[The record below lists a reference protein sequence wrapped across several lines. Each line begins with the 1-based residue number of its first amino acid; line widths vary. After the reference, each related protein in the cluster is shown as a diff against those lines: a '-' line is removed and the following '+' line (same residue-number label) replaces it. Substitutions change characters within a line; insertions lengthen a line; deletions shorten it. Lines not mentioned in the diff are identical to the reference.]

1 MTTQQ
6 RLILVLVVA
15 AVLAGLTASA
25 TAQPFSGGLPLCQR
39 NVNTCNASLAT
50 CSTSLNQVQ
59 ASLTT
64 CNTDLNACNTQLSEC
79 QAAAQNA
86 PPGAGV
92 EVILNFEDLR
102 ADNTQVNLHGP
113 VYGGVGRN
121 PLESF
126 AADICTPPTQDCF
139 SLVARHFSPV
149 ANPPRFTTLG
159 TLRLDFPGSTA
170 LSHGITLG
178 ETVLARTDGASFDL
192 LQIDLAELPGRDS
205 SGNPVLSGPF
215 SVTFYG
221 IRKNGQVLTE
231 TTAVTNSVYGFERF
245 VFSQL
250 RDLIAVSWFQAIDRV
265 AHQFD
270 NIMVR
275 PR

>member
-149 ANPPRFTTLG
+149 ANPPRFTTLVPRRSRTASHSARPCSREPIVPRSICSRLILRNCLVATAAG
-159 TLRLDFPGSTA
+159 TLFFPA
-170 LSHGITLG
+170 LSASRSMGS
-178 ETVLARTDGASFDL
+178 EKTDRS
-192 LQIDLAELPGRDS
+192 
-205 SGNPVLSGPF
+205 
-215 SVTFYG
+215 
-221 IRKNGQVLTE
+221 
-231 TTAVTNSVYGFERF
+231 
-245 VFSQL
+245 
-250 RDLIAVSWFQAIDRV
+250 
-265 AHQFD
+265 
-270 NIMVR
+270 
-275 PR
+275 